1 MSAMIQSLQRAWRA
15 GQLSDIAL
23 HFAGLLGR
31 LDPHVDD
38 SILLAG
44 ALAGQRVISGEVCVD
59 LAQVAGGTL
68 FDVDDAPG
76 VGAPD
81 LDAWLQALKSS
92 PLVSDGTATT
102 PLVITPDGRLYLY
115 RYFEL
120 ERRLAELIMQ
130 RTQICDVS
138 IDSTQLEATLDT
150 LFADDATSADQRD
163 AATLAVHNRF
173 SIISGGPGTGKT
185 ATVVRILAL
194 LSQLKLAA
202 PERMLLCAPT
212 GKAAARLREA
222 LADTLPA
229 VTPGDTLP
237 TDAVTAHRLLGWR
250 PGKKPRYHAGRPLN
264 CDLLVLDE
272 ASMVDLA
279 LMVSLLEA
287 LPTHARL
294 ILLGDR
300 DQLSSV
306 EAGAVLGDI
315 CRAADSGPLAGTL
328 APLTHNWRFGINSPI
343 AGLAGAIREARTA
356 DAIAILDDPDA
367 TQVMLQSVHEDDAL
381 DALLAERVIPVYA
394 EVTRLVR
401 EGAGAKTAFATL
413 NELMV
418 LCAHRHGP
426 RGVTDINERISN
438 QLGATAVLSA
448 GVHAYPGLP
457 LMVTHNDPAL
467 GLFNGDIGIVM
478 PDNKAPG
485 RLQAVFLDASGDER
499 VVSLGRLPEHQV
511 AYAMTVHKSQGS
523 QARQVVLV
531 LPTQLSPVLS
541 RELIYTG
548 ITRAQSSLAIWGDRE
563 VLASAISRSA
573 QRATG
578 LSARLKTGLI
588 RTGVVT
594 RQP

>member
-1 MSAMIQSLQRAWRA
+1 MKHLQQACRA
-15 GQLSDIAL
+15 GQLPDIAL
-23 HFAGLLGR
+23 HFAGLLHR
-31 LDPHVDD
+31 LDPNADESV
-38 SILLAG
+38 LLAG
-44 ALAGQRVISGEVCVD
+44 ALAGERVISGEVCVD
-59 LAQVAGGTL
+59 LVHLANSTV
-68 FDVDDAPG
+68 FDSDDAPG
-76 VGAPD
+76 MSAPD
-81 LDAWLQALKSS
+81 LDLWQQALKSS

-102 PLVITPDGRLYLY
+102 PLVVTPDGRLYLY

-130 RTQICDVS
+130 RTQICDVA
-138 IDSTQLEATLDT
+138 IDSTQLEAALDT
-150 LFADDATSADQRD
+150 LFPDDATSADQRN

-173 SIISGGPGTGKT
+173 TVISGGPGTGKT
-185 ATVVRILAL
+185 ATVVRILTL

-250 PGKKPRYHAGRPLN
+250 PGKKPRYHAMRPLN

-279 LMVSLLEA
+279 LMVSILEA
-287 LPTHARL
+287 LPAHARL

-315 CRAADSGPLAGTL
+315 CRAADSGPLADTL
-328 APLTHNWRFGINSPI
+328 APLTHNWRFGAHSPI
-343 AGLAGAIREARTA
+343 AALASAVREARVT
-356 DAIAILDDPDA
+356 DALTLLDDPASAQVSLQVAQEDA
-367 TQVMLQSVHEDDAL
+367 AL
-381 DALLAERVIPVYA
+381 DALLAEQITPVYA
-394 EVTRLVR
+394 EVARLVR
-401 EGAGAKTAFATL
+401 EGADAKAVFEKL
-413 NELMV
+413 GSLMV
-418 LCAHRHGP
+418 LCAHRTGP
-426 RGVTDINERISN
+426 RGVTDLNRRVSV
-438 QLGATAVLSA
+438 QLGAGGALSP
-448 GVHAYPGLP
+448 GLPAYPGQP
-457 LMVTHNDPAL
+457 LMVTRNDSAL
-467 GLFNGDIGIVM
+467 GLFNGDVGVVM
-478 PDNKAPG
+478 PDADSPG
-485 RLQAVFLDASGDER
+485 RLQAVFLDAGGDER
-499 VVSLGRLPEHQV
+499 VVSLGRLPEHET
-511 AYAMTVHKSQGS
+511 AYAMTVHKAQGS

-548 ITRAQSSLAIWGDRE
+548 ITRAEQSLEIWAAHE
-563 VLASAISRSA
+563 VLAGAIGRSA

-578 LSARLKTGLI
+578 LADRLQGRSASG
-588 RTGVVT
+588 
-594 RQP
+594 P

>member
-1 MSAMIQSLQRAWRA
+1 MKHLQQACRA
-15 GQLSDIAL
+15 GQLPDIAL
-23 HFAGLLGR
+23 HFAGLLHR
-31 LDPHVDD
+31 LDPNADESV
-38 SILLAG
+38 LLAG
-44 ALAGQRVISGEVCVD
+44 ALAGERVISGEVCVD
-59 LAQVAGGTL
+59 LVHLANSTV
-68 FDVDDAPG
+68 FDSDDAPG
-76 VGAPD
+76 MSAPD
-81 LDAWLQALKSS
+81 LDLWQQALKSS

-102 PLVITPDGRLYLY
+102 PLVVTPDGRLYLY

-130 RTQICDVS
+130 RTQICDVA
-138 IDSTQLEATLDT
+138 IDSTQLEAALDT
-150 LFADDATSADQRD
+150 LFPDDATSADQRN

-173 SIISGGPGTGKT
+173 TVISGGPGTGKT
-185 ATVVRILAL
+185 ATVVRILTL

-279 LMVSLLEA
+279 LMASLLEA

-315 CRAADSGPLAGTL
+315 CRAADSGPLADTL
-328 APLTHNWRFGINSPI
+328 APLTHNWRFGAHSPI
-343 AGLAGAIREARTA
+343 AALASAVREARVT
-356 DAIAILDDPDA
+356 DALTLLDDPASAQISLQAAQEDA
-367 TQVMLQSVHEDDAL
+367 AL
-381 DALLAERVIPVYA
+381 DALLAEQITPVYA
-394 EVTRLVR
+394 EVARLVR
-401 EGAGAKTAFATL
+401 EGADAKAVFEKL
-413 NELMV
+413 GSLMV
-418 LCAHRHGP
+418 LCAHRTGP
-426 RGVTDINERISN
+426 RGVTDLNRRVSV
-438 QLGATAVLSA
+438 QLGAGGALSP
-448 GVHAYPGLP
+448 GLPAYPGQP
-457 LMVTHNDPAL
+457 LMVTRNDTAL
-467 GLFNGDIGIVM
+467 GLFNGDIGVVM
-478 PDNKAPG
+478 PDADSPG
-485 RLQAVFLDASGDER
+485 RLQAVFLDAGGDER
-499 VVSLGRLPEHQV
+499 VVSLGRLPEHET
-511 AYAMTVHKSQGS
+511 AYAMTVHKAQGS

-548 ITRAQSSLAIWGDRE
+548 ITRAEQSLEIWAAHE
-563 VLASAISRSA
+563 VLAGAIGRSA

-578 LSARLKTGLI
+578 LADRLQGRSASG
-588 RTGVVT
+588 
-594 RQP
+594 P